1 MDQILKSK
9 DEIEVSQLSIDLPI
23 NSNMIRVRGKKM
35 RQRLLT
41 RVNTDFERFLE
52 QKGHLLKQQEYDV
65 FQTRRWPG
73 AFDLNNPSLVSEMPL
88 GYIKE

>member
-1 MDQILKSK
+1 M
-9 DEIEVSQLSIDLPI
+9 DLPI
-23 NSNMIRVRGKKM
+23 NSTMIRVRGKRV

-41 RVNTDFERFLE
+41 RIHEDFERFQLE
-52 QKGHLLKQQEYDV
+52 KGHLLKQQEFDV

-73 AFDLNNPSLVSEMPL
+73 VFDLNNSQLVGEVPL